1 MLELQAAVAK
11 VGKYASPESGD
22 TIEMIERPKGGF
34 SLVMV
39 DGQGSGRGAKTLS
52 NLVTARAVAM
62 LKDGAR
68 DGAVARAVHDYL
80 YGYRNGQ
87 VSATL
92 NILSVDF
99 PTSCVLMS
107 RNNPMPYYILT
118 PNGLTSSNEPST
130 AIGLYPNTKP
140 VISQHEI
147 QPHMYLIAF
156 TDGIAQAG
164 QRYGKDMD
172 LGNYLASIRC
182 EEGCSATDLADTIL
196 TRALELDQKRPADD
210 MSVMVLAALPR
221 EEEEPKIRRQQIILP
236 LERVYK

>member
-99 PTSCVLMS
+99 PTSCILMS
-107 RNNPMPYYILT
+107 RNNPMPYYILKSS
-118 PNGLTSSNEPST
+118 GLISSNEPST

-147 QPHMYLIAF
+147 EPHMFVIAF

-172 LGNYLASIRC
+172 LANYLASIHC
-182 EEGCSATDLADTIL
+182 NGGCTAKELADSIL
-196 TRALELDQKRPADD
+196 MRALELDQKRPTDD
-210 MSVMVLAALPR
+210 MSVMVLSALPR
-221 EEEEPKIRRQQIILP
+221 DEDTPKIRRQEIIFP

>member
-22 TIEMIERPKGGF
+22 TIEMIERPQGGF

-52 NLVTARAVAM
+52 NLVTARALAM

-99 PTSCVLMS
+99 QARSILMS
-107 RNNPMPYYILT
+107 RNNPLPYYILT
-118 PNGLTSSNEPST
+118 ADGLQSLNEPSKP
-130 AIGLYPNTKP
+130 IGLYPNTKP
-140 VISQHEI
+140 IISQHDIRE
-147 QPHMYLIAF
+147 QMYLIAF

-164 QRYGKDMD
+164 TRYGKDMD
-172 LGNYLASIRC
+172 LGNFLASLNCDGSCDAKDI
-182 EEGCSATDLADTIL
+182 ADQIL
-196 TRALELDQKRPADD
+196 SRAIVLDQQRPNDD
-210 MSVMVLAALPR
+210 MSVMVVSAQSR
-221 EEEEPKIRRQQIILP
+221 EEDAPKIRRMEMRFP
-236 LERVYK
+236 LERVYR